1 MAIYYTLLNTTTFQL
16 NTFTGRTAVYL
27 GIGIPCIIVLLA
39 GNVMVIAAVFT
50 QRALKKPSYY
60 LLTSLAITDVITGT
74 IAIPL
79 ELYRRVVTNDITCS
93 AKWDVYF
100 TSVVYMCASDSMFHM
115 VIITFDRYLAVL
127 KPLRYNA
134 LMTPQRILMLAL
146 LGWLTSTLIA
156 IEQIVTESVK
166 PTIPSFY
173 CSNVRIYPT
182 TTTDTNDI
190 LIFCI
195 IISCNVAVVMFNI
208 QILRIA
214 VKQARRITAIQCVG
228 QGTATSSENRDAA
241 FRQIRASRL
250 IVCVVIAFLICHT
263 PHGVRRLCLV
273 VSNDFAFNGAISHV
287 DILLYFIS
295 SAINPFIYCRMD
307 RVFRESV
314 VRMVRS
320 VWRSRATGN
329 EEHMTTTT
337 DQSMTYTA

>member
-1 MAIYYTLLNTTTFQL
+1 
-16 NTFTGRTAVYL
+16 
-27 GIGIPCIIVLLA
+27 
-39 GNVMVIAAVFT
+39 
-50 QRALKKPSYY
+50 
-60 LLTSLAITDVITGT
+60 
-74 IAIPL
+74 
-79 ELYRRVVTNDITCS
+79 
-93 AKWDVYF
+93 
-100 TSVVYMCASDSMFHM
+100 
-115 VIITFDRYLAVL
+115 
-127 KPLRYNA
+127 
-134 LMTPQRILMLAL
+134 MLAL
-146 LGWLTSTLIA
+146 LGWLTSALIA

-173 CSNVRIYPT
+173 CTNVRISPT

-195 IISCNVAVVMFNI
+195 ITSCNVAVVMFNI

-320 VWRSRATGN
+320 VCRSRATGN

-337 DQSMTYTA
+337 GQSMTYTA

>member
-156 IEQIVTESVK
+156 IEQILVMTS
-166 PTIPSFY
+166 
-173 CSNVRIYPT
+173 
-182 TTTDTNDI
+182 
-190 LIFCI
+190 LIT
-195 IISCNVAVVMFNI
+195 V
-208 QILRIA
+208 
-214 VKQARRITAIQCVG
+214 
-228 QGTATSSENRDAA
+228 
-241 FRQIRASRL
+241 
-250 IVCVVIAFLICHT
+250 
-263 PHGVRRLCLV
+263 
-273 VSNDFAFNGAISHV
+273 
-287 DILLYFIS
+287 ILLFSYI
-295 SAINPFIYCRMD
+295 
-307 RVFRESV
+307 
-314 VRMVRS
+314 
-320 VWRSRATGN
+320 
-329 EEHMTTTT
+329 MTT
-337 DQSMTYTA
+337 